1 MENPLRMLRSGH
13 LPVVKTRSRTAT
25 IPSVS
30 HLKAAERRSTQ
41 ECTEMSKSGI
51 KTFVCNVTPIVSS
64 DFVDCNLNKLNL
76 EDPPHNSRHSTT
88 KEFAKEDE
96 NPIPLPPRNRSK
108 PALVQK
114 PRHVRKHPLIIPP
127 SSIQRTLDKVTI
139 PSPSSTTSNENISNH
154 CEPMYANDL
163 HRVTKHEYD
172 TASLHFEA
180 QIEKNLDALDHIP
193 QEQDCVDGP
202 LQQQQHSDDEVAVQ
216 SHHVSCEDLLKFA
229 NAKPSSRARGNESD
243 EVRLMFKV
251 LGNDVRI

>member
-1 MENPLRMLRSGH
+1 MHCILL
-13 LPVVKTRSRTAT
+13 
-25 IPSVS
+25 
-30 HLKAAERRSTQ
+30 
-41 ECTEMSKSGI
+41 
-51 KTFVCNVTPIVSS
+51 
-64 DFVDCNLNKLNL
+64 DCNLNKLNL
-76 EDPPHNSRHSTT
+76 EDPLNSSGSTT
-88 KEFAKEDE
+88 AREFAREDE

-108 PALVQK
+108 TTLVQK

-139 PSPSSTTSNENISNH
+139 PSPTSTTSNENISNH
-154 CEPMYANDL
+154 TEPMYANDL
-163 HRVTKHEYD
+163 HRAAKHEYD

-180 QIEKNLDALDHIP
+180 QIEKNLDALDNIP

-202 LQQQQHSDDEVAVQ
+202 APPPPPQQQQHSDDEVKVQ

-251 LGNDVRI
+251 LGNDVSLLWPAVFGIF